1 MGWKARWAEMPV
13 ASDRANAYLDL
24 MGRNKRTTS
33 AKFFA
38 LHPYCCLCGGKVQ
51 ATTIEHAPPI
61 SLFLNR
67 NLPSKDHTVPACAR
81 CNNGSRT
88 LDQVASLAALTQGS
102 ATTITDKT
110 YVERAIEG
118 VANNIP
124 EALQLFQI
132 ADSTD
137 IDVVIGNSLFEL
149 SKVPIDPLLF
159 ELYLDPWAAK
169 QAFALYYLK
178 TGKILGEEARV
189 VVRWITNIDVDSENV
204 PTDFINLLRNDGFL
218 MQGIKNSTG
227 QFNYRWQL
235 EESYGCFVTT
245 LHDSSMTLLA
255 IYLDSRDAQKHMNLP
270 VFATNPEEGI
280 HRVSTP
286 WFTVGPHNIPGTT

>member
-1 MGWKARWAEMPV
+1 MLV
-13 ASDRANAYLDL
+13 ASDHAKTYLAL

-33 AKFFA
+33 AKFLA
-38 LHPYCCLCGGKVQ
+38 LHPYCCLCGGQVL

-67 NLPSKDHTVPACAR
+67 NLPSKDHTVPACVR
-81 CNNGSRT
+81 CNNGSRK
-88 LDQVASLAALTQGS
+88 LDQVATLAALIQGS
-102 ATTITDKT
+102 ATTISDKT
-110 YVERAIEG
+110 YVESAIEG
-118 VANNIP
+118 IKNNIP
-124 EALQLFQI
+124 EALHFFQI
-132 ADSTD
+132 EDS
-137 IDVVIGNSLFEL
+137 IEMDVVIGNSFFEL

-178 TGKILGEEARV
+178 TGKILSEDARV

-204 PTDFINLLRNDGFL
+204 PTDFIDLLQNDGFL
-218 MQGIKNSTG
+218 TQGIKNSAG
-227 QFNYRWQL
+227 QFHYRWQL
-235 EESYGCFVTT
+235 EETYGCFVTT
-245 LHDSSMTLLA
+245 LHGSSMTLLA
-255 IYLDSRDAQKHMNLP
+255 IYIDSSDAQKHVNLP
-270 VFATNPEEGI
+270 VFATNLEKGI